1 MDMFELYAER
11 LERTSEYGL
20 LFEPSGR
27 ILYANRTWRRR
38 RGVRPGRDLG
48 SVYDG
53 MQEGEAEVLR
63 RSIAEARGGPPMS
76 DFVVTV
82 STDDGRGMRQM
93 LWRGVELH
101 LPEHGGMLIMALGR
115 HLDPVG
121 GDGEGMG
128 FTIRP
133 DGTVLD
139 VSAEICRLCGYSRS
153 EVLAMNTGQL
163 YYDGEEHRR
172 ILHGLTESDGIKRGE
187 VTLRCKDGAPQAFLF
202 TAHALRQRDGSVWA
216 YSGYFRS
223 RKTPKAPEMLKTFG
237 AIVEALPDI
246 AWVTGRDHRL
256 AAVNASYLRAFRLR
270 REDAVGGQENELF
283 PPTIAQGLIQA
294 AIRVFEERREIVTP
308 MMAHFGGGAQWYRV
322 VRRPIFDQ
330 SGLEVVGLLGI
341 CRDITRQAGRETAFM
356 ESIVE
361 EQGDAVLVID
371 AQGRLIRRS
380 STLFTPTVLG
390 VDDGVP
396 GNLPELT
403 GILDILH
410 PEDLPRA
417 QRSMRRVLAGKGPES
432 MECRVKNA
440 RGSYVRVGVKSYFN
454 EEFFSEPRMYVVARD
469 MARAMQLRRA
479 ERVLE
484 RLKKAAGAAS
494 NRELAEF
501 LNVSPASISN
511 AKRAQRIPADWLLA
525 VGRDTGW
532 SMDWLFSGLGAERRE
547 Y

>member
-1 MDMFELYAER
+1 MDMFDLYADR
-11 LERTSEYGL
+11 LERTGEYGL

-27 ILYANRTWRRR
+27 ILYANRVWRRR
-38 RGVRPGRDLG
+38 RGVHRGRDLG

-53 MQEGEAEVLR
+53 LQESEARVLR

-76 DFVVTV
+76 DLVVTV
-82 STDDGRGMRQM
+82 STADGRGMRQM

-101 LPEHGGMLIMALGR
+101 LPERGGVIIMALGR
-115 HLDPVG
+115 PLDPVG

-139 VSAEICRLCGYSRS
+139 VSAEICRLCGYGRA

-163 YYDGEEHRR
+163 YFDDGEHRR
-172 ILHGLTESDGIKRGE
+172 ILRGLFEYGFIKRGE
-187 VTLRCKDGAPQAFLF
+187 VTLRCKDGEPRAFLF

-223 RKTPKAPEMLKTFG
+223 PKTPDASEMLKTFG

-246 AWVTGRDHRL
+246 AWVAGRDHTL

-270 REDAVGGQENELF
+270 REDAVGGRENKLFQES
-283 PPTIAQGLIQA
+283 IAQGLIQA
-294 AIRVFEERREIVTP
+294 AIRVFEERREIVTS
-308 MMAHFGGGAQWYRV
+308 MMPHFAGGALWYRV

-330 SGLEVVGLLGI
+330 TGRDVVGLLGI
-341 CRDITRQAGRETAFM
+341 CTDITRQAGRETAFM

-361 EQGDAVLVID
+361 EEGDAVLVID
-371 AQGRLIRRS
+371 SQGRLIRRS
-380 STLFTPTVLG
+380 STLFSPTVLG
-390 VDDGVP
+390 AGEGESETP
-396 GNLPELT
+396 PELT

-417 QRSMRRVLAGKGPES
+417 QRSMRRVLAGKGPDS

-440 RGSYVRVGVKSYFN
+440 KGRYMRVAVKSYFN
-454 EEFFSEPRMYVVARD
+454 DEFFNEPRMYVVARD
-469 MARAMQLRRA
+469 IGRAMQLRRA
-479 ERVLE
+479 ELVLE
-484 RLKKAAGAAS
+484 RLKKATGAVS

-532 SMDWLFSGLGAERRE
+532 SMDWLFSGLGAEHRGE
-547 Y
+547 